1 VIQGAVPGRRRY
13 NYRMRILGLLAAL
26 AVTVLATACTVT
38 RTGGPAP
45 SPAAAPPPSST
56 TSSSPA
62 SSSAPPTYEDAPAD
76 CADATC
82 SITIPGRV
90 DIPLESRFGFTDFVV
105 TFVPPETVLFE
116 GADPVNGNVHGN
128 LSGTGYMS
136 LNGIMITVGG
146 YGPDGARLTFEP
158 PE

>member
-1 VIQGAVPGRRRY
+1 VTSGVVPGRRRY
-13 NYRMRILGLLAAL
+13 NCGMRILGLLAAL
-26 AVTVLATACTVT
+26 VVTVLAAACTVT

-45 SPAAAPPPSST
+45 SPAAAPAPSSSSLPST
-56 TSSSPA
+56 TSS
-62 SSSAPPTYEDAPAD
+62 APPNYEDTPAD

-90 DIPLESRFGFTDFVV
+90 DIPLEPRFGFTGFVV

-128 LSGTGYMS
+128 LGGTGYMS
-136 LNGIMITVGG
+136 LNGIMITVDG
-146 YGPDGARLTFEP
+146 YGPDGARLTFAP
-158 PE
+158 PQ